1 VRALA
6 YERAADSRTA
16 QREVAERPD
25 TMFLAGGTNLVDLMK
40 LGVLTPDHLI
50 DITGLGLD
58 QIEHRADGS
67 VSIGATVRNSTL
79 AADPGIRERF
89 PVLSQALLAGASG
102 QLRNM
107 ATTAGNLLQRTRC
120 VYFQDTAKP
129 CNKREGGRDPD
140 RCSAIKGAHRDL
152 ALLGTSEHCV
162 ASHPSDM
169 AVAMAALDARAHVT
183 RADGTTDTLGLD
195 DLYREPGDPPERE
208 TVLEPGDLITGVQL
222 PVPPV
227 GALMAYRKVRDRWSY
242 AFALVSVAA
251 VVVADED
258 GRVRELRLGLGA
270 VASRPWR
277 ARTAEQRLTGTIP
290 TADDVRAAV
299 RAEFDEARALPDN
312 AFKIDLVADTAAEVL
327 GRMIGEAG
335 R

>member
-6 YERAADSRTA
+6 YERATDSRTA
-16 QREVAERPD
+16 QREVADRPD

-50 DITGLGLD
+50 DITRLGLD
-58 QIEHRADGS
+58 QIDHLDDGA
-67 VSIGATVRNSTL
+67 VAIGATVRNSTL
-79 AADPGIRERF
+79 AADRGIRERF
-89 PVLSQALLAGASG
+89 PLLSQALLAGASG

-120 VYFQDTAKP
+120 VYFQDTTKP
-129 CNKREGGRDPD
+129 CNKRTQGAG
-140 RCSAIKGAHRDL
+140 CSAIEGAHRDL
-152 ALLGTSEHCV
+152 ALLGTSAHCV

-169 AVAMAALDARAHVT
+169 AVAMAVLDARVHIT
-183 RADGTTDTLGLD
+183 RANGTTETLGLD
-195 DLYREPGDPPERE
+195 DLYREPGDTPERE

-222 PVPPV
+222 PAPPA

-258 GRVRELRLGLGA
+258 GRVLELRLGLGA

-277 ARTAEQRLTGTIP
+277 ARTAEPRLTGTIP
-290 TADDVRAAV
+290 TAADVRAAV
-299 RAEFDEARALPDN
+299 RAEFDDARALPDN

-327 GRMIGEAG
+327 GRLIGETG